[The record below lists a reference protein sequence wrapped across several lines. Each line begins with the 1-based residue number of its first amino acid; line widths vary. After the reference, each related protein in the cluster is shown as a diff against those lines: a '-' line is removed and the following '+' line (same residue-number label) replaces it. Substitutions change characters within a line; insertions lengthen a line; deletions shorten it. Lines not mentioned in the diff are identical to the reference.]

1 LLVILS
7 AVPSPPRSWWPW
19 AAPGVFRLGVGIV
32 ISCVLF
38 IIVARRALHALT
50 KVPVTPGGRAVA
62 DALANSLRPSV
73 VRALVIVAIL
83 AAVMAIVARF
93 GDRIDAWSATHQDIA
108 TIIAVGLGL
117 LILFVL
123 GISWGSI
130 IFAVVVAA
138 AGVLTIRRESW
149 LSALRTRSG

>member
-1 LLVILS
+1 
-7 AVPSPPRSWWPW
+7 
-19 AAPGVFRLGVGIV
+19 
-32 ISCVLF
+32 
-38 IIVARRALHALT
+38 
-50 KVPVTPGGRAVA
+50 
-62 DALANSLRPSV
+62 
-73 VRALVIVAIL
+73 
-83 AAVMAIVARF
+83 MAIVARF